1 MGTDEARNYRE
12 SMRYRLNQMGAHDVQ
27 RRDQKE
33 PRETYYAPKGT
44 TKRAMSSKK
53 KRRVALRVGAL
64 ILAAGIGIR
73 GVGTAIESGI
83 SYVGSLK
90 DGGEKQSITQLQ
102 EKGVDLSK
110 LGLERDTIEEME
122 IYDGYFANTDFSD
135 LNVTENDVLSILR
148 GINAINENVI
158 KDKMANIEGLDRT
171 SIDFDTTFDGKYY
184 GQLIVKEG
192 LGSRHIYSGA
202 AKMPL
207 GIGQSNSLSDEIS
220 DSIVQSMQEY
230 TNLAIDLR
238 EDRISKLNA
247 VKKLKAMYEDVTKL
261 ATKQFVKDGKGNI
274 EAIEFDENVKNMD
287 DNVR

>member
-12 SMRYRLNQMGAHDVQ
+12 SMRYMSNQMGAHDVQ
-27 RRDQKE
+27 RREQKE

-135 LNVTENDVLSILR
+135 LNITDNDVLKILR
-148 GINAINENVI
+148 EINAINENVI
-158 KDKMANIEGLDRT
+158 KDKMANLEGVDRT
-171 SIDFDTTFDGKYY
+171 SIDLGTNFDGKYY
-184 GQLIVKEG
+184 GRVSVKRGEV
-192 LGSRHIYSGA
+192 YSGA
-202 AKMPL
+202 SKMPL
-207 GIGQSNSLSDEIS
+207 GIGERNVLSDEIS

-230 TNLAIDLR
+230 SNLATDLR

-247 VKKLKAMYEDVTKL
+247 VKELKKMYENVTQL

-274 EAIEFDENVKNMD
+274 EAIEYDENVKNMD

>member
-44 TKRAMSSKK
+44 TKRARSSKRK
-53 KRRVALRVGAL
+53 GRIALGAL
-64 ILAAGIGIR
+64 ILAAGIGIH
-73 GVGTAIESGI
+73 GIGNGI

-90 DGGEKQSITQLQ
+90 DGEKQSITQLQ

-135 LNVTENDVLSILR
+135 LNITDNDVLKILR
-148 GINAINENVI
+148 EINAINENVI
-158 KDKMANIEGLDRT
+158 KDKMANLEGVDRT
-171 SIDFDTTFDGKYY
+171 SIDLGTNFDGKYY
-184 GQLIVKEG
+184 GRVSVKRGEV
-192 LGSRHIYSGA
+192 YSGA
-202 AKMPL
+202 SKMPL
-207 GIGQSNSLSDEIS
+207 GIGERNVLSDEIS

-230 TNLAIDLR
+230 SNLATDLR

-247 VKKLKAMYEDVTKL
+247 VKELKKMYENVTQL

-274 EAIEFDENVKNMD
+274 EAIEYDENVKNMD

>member
-12 SMRYRLNQMGAHDVQ
+12 SMRYRLNQMGAHDMQ
-27 RRDQKE
+27 RREQKE
-33 PRETYYAPKGT
+33 PRERYHLPKGT
-44 TKRAMSSKK
+44 TKRARSSKRK
-53 KRRVALRVGAL
+53 GRIALGAL
-64 ILAAGIGIR
+64 ILAAGIGIH
-73 GVGTAIESGI
+73 GIGNGI

-90 DGGEKQSITQLQ
+90 DGEKQSITQLQ

-135 LNVTENDVLSILR
+135 LNITDNDVLKILR
-148 GINAINENVI
+148 EINAINENVI
-158 KDKMANIEGLDRT
+158 KDKMANLEGVDRT
-171 SIDFDTTFDGKYY
+171 SIDLGTNFDGKYY
-184 GQLIVKEG
+184 GRVSVKRGEV
-192 LGSRHIYSGA
+192 YSGA
-202 AKMPL
+202 SKMPL
-207 GIGQSNSLSDEIS
+207 GIGERNVLSDEIS

-230 TNLAIDLR
+230 SNLATDLR

-247 VKKLKAMYEDVTKL
+247 VKELKKMYENVTQL

-274 EAIEFDENVKNMD
+274 EAIEYDENVKNMD

>member
-12 SMRYRLNQMGAHDVQ
+12 SMRYMPNQMGAHDMQ
-27 RRDQKE
+27 RREQKE
-33 PRETYYAPKGT
+33 PRERYHLPKGT
-44 TKRAMSSKK
+44 TKRARSSKRK
-53 KRRVALRVGAL
+53 GRIALGAL
-64 ILAAGIGIR
+64 ILAAGIGIH
-73 GVGTAIESGI
+73 GIGNGI

-90 DGGEKQSITQLQ
+90 DGEKQSITQLQ

-135 LNVTENDVLSILR
+135 LNITDNDVLKILR
-148 GINAINENVI
+148 EINAINENVI
-158 KDKMANIEGLDRT
+158 KDKMANLEGVDRT
-171 SIDFDTTFDGKYY
+171 SIDLGTNFDGKYY
-184 GQLIVKEG
+184 GRVSVKRGEV
-192 LGSRHIYSGA
+192 YSGA
-202 AKMPL
+202 SKMPL
-207 GIGQSNSLSDEIS
+207 GIGERNVLSDEIS

-230 TNLAIDLR
+230 SNLATDLR

-247 VKKLKAMYEDVTKL
+247 VKELKKMYENVTQL

-274 EAIEFDENVKNMD
+274 EAIEYDENVKNMD